1 MDETI
6 TTPAVGAA
14 DDPARE
20 RKVVEFLRGDPG
32 VRLPP
37 GFREAVERAIAA
49 EPAPVDIERASD
61 DARVN
66 IERASDDAR
75 VAAAP
80 TPGGRRSRWSWR
92 ASAVLVALNLV
103 LVAALFVIPR
113 LYPPESDEPIESG
126 QDVGELVELQGRLI
140 EQQHLVIR
148 HLKTVQE
155 HEAVV
160 HEGALLTLRRD
171 LLTKQIAE
179 IEAMRRSL
187 EETIDGLKE
196 REARLLGELT
206 ESESKRV
213 ETLKRLVDAQGM
225 MRRLEERLAQGPSAD
240 QVDSGIAALQAER
253 EREEAAG
260 AARLAALDR
269 EIVERGGDPSRPP
282 ASIEPVIGRERG
294 VPWTAAAAKVVEA
307 GGATGD
313 GVLLDAGKADGLVAG
328 TRFLAYHEGFGGA
341 LAYRAQVEVVKTLE
355 GTSEARRVP
364 DSGMGA
370 LEPGLLLF
378 NPFWRRPGER
388 RTGVRV
394 AIAGPTPGLD
404 RVRPRFLKAL
414 ADLGVVLEARVDERT
429 ELVLVERDYALDPG
443 FRLAHGLRLPILH
456 VARLTDYLVLPGLEL
471 DAPVAPTAESLALDK
486 ARLAEL
492 LAIELA
498 EGSRLRGAL
507 EQLGPRMKALSQ
519 GSRELASARA
529 RLRAEIARR
538 EAHLE
543 HLKAHPPARDPPAR
557 DDRQGMLDQHKPDGR
572 VMCQEVQPMTVRID
586 RGREQRLAVGLTF
599 EAYRPL
605 RGDKR
610 EPRARL
616 VVTKLEAREAIC
628 RVVGRYHDGKYLSLP
643 NQAAFDDLPAR
654 VKTAFAAEPLG
665 EELIASALY
674 DPERPRVVV
683 LLGQLRG
690 RWANP
695 EVTRLLGEL
704 GDRVVEDVDAR
715 VDFAIAGMD
724 HESDPRYAEVKRLGI
739 RIVPQAELYGWLGD

>member
-49 EPAPVDIERASD
+49 EPTPVRPVGER
-61 DARVN
+61 R
-66 IERASDDAR
+66 
-75 VAAAP
+75 
-80 TPGGRRSRWSWR
+80 PGWSWR
-92 ASAVLVALNLV
+92 ASALLVALNLV
-103 LVAALFVIPR
+103 LIAALFVIPR
-113 LYPPESDEPIESG
+113 LYPPESDEPSESG

-171 LLTKQIAE
+171 LLAKQIAE
-179 IEAMRRSL
+179 IEALRRSL

-213 ETLKRLVDAQGM
+213 ETLKRLVDAQGT

-260 AARLAALDR
+260 ASRLAALDR

-364 DSGMGA
+364 DSGTGA

-388 RTGVRV
+388 RVGVRV

-414 ADLGVVLEARVDERT
+414 ADLGVVLEERVDERT

-443 FRLAHGLRLPILH
+443 FRLAHGLRFPILH

-471 DAPVAPTAESLALDK
+471 DVPVAPTAESLALDK

-492 LAIELA
+492 LAVELA

-543 HLKAHPPARDPPAR
+543 HLKAHPPARDPPASR

-665 EELIASALY
+665 DELIASALY

-704 GDRVVEDVDAR
+704 GDRVVDEVDAR

-724 HESDPRYAEVKRLGI
+724 HESDPRCAEVKRLGI
-739 RIVPQAELYGWLGD
+739 RLVTQAELYGWLGD